1 MIKII
6 VIGPEQSGST
16 RLYNLIVFA
25 CQILK
30 LNIKYGW
37 DINLNEIDENYDV
50 IISKLH
56 ESSEHK
62 LNFFDIVL
70 LPLRD
75 MRDSYISTIKRNPN
89 KKDYIYFIK
98 KNIKIFENVKKV
110 NNILFIYENYNLNY
124 IDNLLKK
131 INLKLDLNDI
141 FKIMI
146 KLDNLH
152 ISKEIPK
159 NDLTKDKWESEIYC
173 KTLLSQS
180 HNTSGGKIGKYLEYF
195 DKNKN
200 NIILKDDIIYNFLN
214 DYDYLDLEFKLRLI
228 KSNLYL

>member
-1 MIKII
+1 
-6 VIGPEQSGST
+6 
-16 RLYNLIVFA
+16 
-25 CQILK
+25 
-30 LNIKYGW
+30 
-37 DINLNEIDENYDV
+37 
-50 IISKLH
+50 
-56 ESSEHK
+56 
-62 LNFFDIVL
+62 
-70 LPLRD
+70 
-75 MRDSYISTIKRNPN
+75 
-89 KKDYIYFIK
+89 
-98 KNIKIFENVKKV
+98 
-110 NNILFIYENYNLNY
+110 
-124 IDNLLKK
+124 
-131 INLKLDLNDI
+131 
-141 FKIMI
+141 MI